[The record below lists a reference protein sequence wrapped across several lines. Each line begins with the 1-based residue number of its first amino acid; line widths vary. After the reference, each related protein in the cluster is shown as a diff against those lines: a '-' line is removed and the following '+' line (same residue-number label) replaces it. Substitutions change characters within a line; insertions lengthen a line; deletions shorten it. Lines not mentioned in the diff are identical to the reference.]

1 MHQERPT
8 AEEWKLWTKA
18 NRLWST
24 STGTLFN
31 PLGQWLYPRPLQRQ
45 QHFAYLHRGRR
56 LYLRVGDDQYQ
67 VCLPTGTPGEYRFY
81 PRFRTFKT
89 VKSAAHP
96 VHVTVSH
103 TDPDCWN
110 VDSEMYGILP
120 SVSTTC
126 AETFEA
132 FINTLEPWEIDVL
145 RMTTMHADPNA
156 TCEALSYG
164 LRAASD
170 GSVRFLTQGSFGWT
184 LSTDHGIQAA
194 TGMGPARGPRPSNR
208 IELKVMDYSPFFD
221 FSFAFQSIPE

>member
-1 MHQERPT
+1 
-8 AEEWKLWTKA
+8 
-18 NRLWST
+18 
-24 STGTLFN
+24 
-31 PLGQWLYPRPLQRQ
+31 
-45 QHFAYLHRGRR
+45 
-56 LYLRVGDDQYQ
+56 
-67 VCLPTGTPGEYRFY
+67 
-81 PRFRTFKT
+81 
-89 VKSAAHP
+89 
-96 VHVTVSH
+96 
-103 TDPDCWN
+103 
-110 VDSEMYGILP
+110 MYGILP

-221 FSFAFQSIPE
+221 FSFAFQSIPA